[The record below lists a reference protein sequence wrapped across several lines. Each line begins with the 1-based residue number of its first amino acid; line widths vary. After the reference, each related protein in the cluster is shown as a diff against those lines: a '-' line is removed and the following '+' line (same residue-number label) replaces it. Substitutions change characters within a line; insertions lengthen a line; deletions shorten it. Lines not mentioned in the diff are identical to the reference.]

1 MEISKLL
8 KIKEWLD
15 IILASMFFFF
25 TLPAIMLFA
34 LKDERQKRKPI
45 PKEKKKKKAVK
56 NE

>member
-25 TLPAIMLFA
+25 TLPAIMLIA
-34 LKDERQKRKPI
+34 LKDERKKRKQV
-45 PKEKKKKKAVK
+45 PKEKKQC
-56 NE
+56 